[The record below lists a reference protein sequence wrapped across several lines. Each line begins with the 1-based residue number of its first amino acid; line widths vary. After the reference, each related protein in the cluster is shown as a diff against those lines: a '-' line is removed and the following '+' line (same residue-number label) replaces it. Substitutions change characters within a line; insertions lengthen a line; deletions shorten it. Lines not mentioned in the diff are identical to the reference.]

1 MVDKRRQTITGTQE
15 PELYRYGIHGYDF
28 WVNLTV
34 GPGKY
39 DLRLA
44 FANTRGLDTQQYCF
58 DILIN
63 GRKVAQQVD
72 VTATAGGTNKAVDL
86 IFKNIA
92 PSNGV
97 IEVHF
102 QRISVAGGRCRPARR
117 SICAGVGN
125 RRKPARR
132 GRQADFILAETLMN
146 RRTPFFASRFVL
158 AIILPVLACADDA
171 INLGSRR
178 ELFVDRFLI
187 DQLKGAELR
196 MHEPIREGVAVKFD
210 NPWEGMYSG
219 YATVIKDGAVYRM
232 YYRGLPVTGQDGSAD
247 AVVAYAESKD
257 GMAWTKPDL
266 GLFTVRGTRHNNVVL
281 TNAPYTHNFSP
292 LRDENPE
299 AATAARYKALGGT
312 QVSGLH
318 AFQSADGIHW
328 SVLQAQAVFTKGV
341 FDSQNVA
348 FWSVTEGQY
357 VCYFRTWKTVKGKPY
372 RWISRTT
379 SKDFIHWTEPVEM
392 DFGDTPPEEFY
403 TNGTHPYYRAP
414 HIYIALAKRFF
425 PDKAALPEEQAETL
439 VQEPDYRVASSDSIF
454 MTTRGGSHY
463 ERTFLEAFIRPG
475 PTPEDWIAR
484 DNAPAQGGAGERA
497 RDVYLSVV
505 ALRAAQQPHGPIP
518 VAHGWFYFCSCALWR
533 RGIDHQA
540 VQVLGQQP
548 GA

>member
-1 MVDKRRQTITGTQE
+1 VK
-15 PELYRYGIHGYDF
+15 
-28 WVNLTV
+28 
-34 GPGKY
+34 
-39 DLRLA
+39 
-44 FANTRGLDTQQYCF
+44 
-58 DILIN
+58 
-63 GRKVAQQVD
+63 
-72 VTATAGGTNKAVDL
+72 
-86 IFKNIA
+86 
-92 PSNGV
+92 
-97 IEVHF
+97 
-102 QRISVAGGRCRPARR
+102 
-117 SICAGVGN
+117 
-125 RRKPARR
+125 
-132 GRQADFILAETLMN
+132 
-146 RRTPFFASRFVL
+146 RFVL
-158 AIILPVLACADDA
+158 AFILPLLACADDT

-196 MHEPIREGVAVKFD
+196 LHEPIREGVAVKFD

-219 YATVIKDGAVYRM
+219 YATVIKDDSVYRM
-232 YYRGLPVTGQDGSAD
+232 YYRGLPVAGQDGSAE

-257 GMAWTKPDL
+257 GITWTKPDL
-266 GLFTVRGTRHNNVVL
+266 GLFEVMGTRHNNVVL

-292 LRDENPE
+292 LRDENPGVV
-299 AATAARYKALGGT
+299 ATAARYKALGGT

-328 SVLQAQAVFTKGV
+328 KGLQAQAVFTKGA

-357 VCYFRTWKTVKGKPY
+357 LCYFRTLKTVKGKSY

-392 DFGDTPPEEFY
+392 EFGDTPPEEFY

-425 PDKAALPEEQAETL
+425 PDKVALPEAQARKL
-439 VQEPDYRVASSDSIF
+439 VEDPDYRVASSDSIF

-484 DNAPAQGGAGERA
+484 DNAPALG
-497 RDVYLSVV
+497 VV
-505 ALRAAQQPHGPIP
+505 AANEREMFIYRLSHYAQPSSHMARYRLRVDGFISIHAPYGGGELITKPFKFSGNQLELNFATSAAGSLRVEIQDENGAPQSG
-518 VAHGWFYFCSCALWR
+518 YALAECPEMIGDDVTR
-533 RGIDHQA
+533 RITWSGRDDVSKLAGKTVRLRIAMKDADLYSLRFHE
-540 VQVLGQQP
+540 
-548 GA
+548 